1 MAKKAL
7 SELHRISTL
16 ESPYGLLNKVADLV
30 RTVESVNEQL
40 LTEKRNQAIE
50 HIDDKIKQLE
60 AEIKNSGIATA
71 ELSNKLLRPLQ
82 LLKTDIEVETSL
94 STIYMLQTQ
103 TSVERFDEALYELE
117 SEVQAEI
124 QRQAKAA
131 QLAQSKAESV
141 ASSATTASPVTSTPA
156 ASPVQSVTA
165 VVPPKPVVEVDV
177 ASIYSKSSSSVYL
190 ETEES
195 VDQFVDALKAEL
207 KKIVSDKKRV
217 RIR

>member
-1 MAKKAL
+1 
-7 SELHRISTL
+7 
-16 ESPYGLLNKVADLV
+16 
-30 RTVESVNEQL
+30 
-40 LTEKRNQAIE
+40 
-50 HIDDKIKQLE
+50 
-60 AEIKNSGIATA
+60 
-71 ELSNKLLRPLQ
+71 
-82 LLKTDIEVETSL
+82 
-94 STIYMLQTQ
+94 MLQTQ
-103 TSVERFDEALYELE
+103 TAVERFDEALYELE

-141 ASSATTASPVTSTPA
+141 TNTATTSSPATSTPA
-156 ASPVQSVTA
+156 ASPVQPAIA